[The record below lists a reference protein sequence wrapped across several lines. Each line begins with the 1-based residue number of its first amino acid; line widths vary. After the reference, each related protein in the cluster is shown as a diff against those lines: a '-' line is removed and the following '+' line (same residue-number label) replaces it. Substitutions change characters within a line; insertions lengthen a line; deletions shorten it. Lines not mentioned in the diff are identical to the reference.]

1 MTLKLSAIAAALMLA
16 FSVNAQTQA
25 PSADRDVKKDSPRT
39 ERKAS
44 DRKVKDQEEER
55 IEQQAKADK
64 AACDGMKDN
73 AKDVCMQE
81 AKVKEKVAKAELD
94 AKHNPS
100 ARNQRKVAEVKAEG
114 EYEVAKEKCDDQKG
128 DAKNKCEKDAKA
140 KHEQAKADIKKQYA
154 AKADRPKEERRAGA
168 GSTAK

>member
-1 MTLKLSAIAAALMLA
+1 MTLKLSAIAAALA
-16 FSVNAQTQA
+16 FAFTVSAQAQQTPSTA
-25 PSADRDVKKDSPRT
+25 PAAKSEVKRP
-39 ERKAS
+39 AS